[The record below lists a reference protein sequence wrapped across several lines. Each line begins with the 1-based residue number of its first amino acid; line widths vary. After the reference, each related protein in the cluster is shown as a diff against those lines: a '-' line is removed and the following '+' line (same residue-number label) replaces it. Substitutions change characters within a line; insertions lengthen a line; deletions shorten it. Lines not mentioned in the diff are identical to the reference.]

1 MSRLYLIRHGQAGPR
16 DDYDRL
22 SSLGEEQVRRLGR
35 HLVDHGVEFATA
47 HVGRLSRQR
56 RTAEA
61 VRNEYARAG
70 LPFPDLIENALWD
83 EFDLGNVYHELAGPL
98 GEDDPRFKQ
107 EFNDMMTAIE
117 NGDGDVHR
125 NHNYCDIAIVRAWTA
140 GRYPYSGESW
150 LDFRVRL
157 AKPRQALTAFGSG
170 ENVAV
175 FTSATPVGVW
185 MGDALGL
192 AEREIWRLA
201 GATYN
206 SGISTFRVA
215 EDDLRVFS
223 FNNLPHLPDA
233 TMWSFR

>member
-1 MSRLYLIRHGQAGPR
+1 MSRMYLIRHGQAGPR

-22 SSLGEEQVRRLGR
+22 SSLGEEQVRCLGR
-35 HLVDHGVEFATA
+35 HLAEHRVEFAAA
-47 HVGRLSRQR
+47 HVGRLTRQR

-61 VRNEYARAG
+61 VREEYARAG
-70 LPFPDLIENALWD
+70 LPFPDLVEDSLWD
-83 EFDLGNVYHELAGPL
+83 EFDLGSVYAELAGPL

-107 EFNDMMTAIE
+107 EFEDMVAAIE
-117 NGDGDVHR
+117 SGDGDVHR
-125 NHNYCDIAIVRAWTA
+125 NHNYCDITVVRAWTA
-140 GRYPYSGESW
+140 GRYSYSGESW
-150 LDFRVRL
+150 LDFRARL
-157 AKPRQALTAFGSG
+157 AKPREALSAFGSG

-215 EDDLRVFS
+215 DDDLRVFS
-223 FNNLPHLPDA
+223 FNNVPHLPDPK
-233 TMWSFR
+233 MWSFR

>member
-22 SSLGEEQVRRLGR
+22 SSLGEEQVRCLGR
-35 HLVDHGVEFATA
+35 HLAEHRVEFAA
-47 HVGRLSRQR
+47 AYVGRLARQR

-61 VRNEYARAG
+61 VRDEYVRAG
-70 LPFPDLIENALWD
+70 LPFPDLVENSLWD
-83 EFDLGNVYHELAGPL
+83 EFDLGGVYGELAGPL

-107 EFNDMMTAIE
+107 EFDDMMAAIE
-117 NGDGDVHR
+117 SGDGDVHR

-140 GRYPYSGESW
+140 ARYSYSGESW
-150 LDFRVRL
+150 LDFRARL
-157 AKPRQALTAFGSG
+157 AKPREALTTFGSG

-215 EDDLRVFS
+215 DDDLRVFS
-223 FNNLPHLPDA
+223 FNNVPHLPDPK
-233 TMWSFR
+233 MWSFR